1 MPHSIIDSLAIEY
14 VANFPEKPTLIF
26 LHDSLGCIELW
37 REFPEQLALAC
48 SCNYLVYDR
57 QGYGKSCG
65 FSDEKRGLDYLE
77 HEADLLQ
84 LLLEKHQIQQAIL
97 FGHSDGGSI
106 ALLTAA
112 RHPQNI
118 IGIITEGA
126 HVLVEE
132 VTLNGIREAMHQYQT
147 TDLKLRLEKYHG
159 KNTQAM
165 FDAWTLTWT
174 SEMFRAWNIE
184 YCLPKIECPA
194 LIIQGEDDVFGTVDQ
209 VNRIVAKIHQSQRLM
224 LPNTGHNPHKE
235 SPQKVIELTT
245 DFVLKIMKSKPQ

>member
-1 MPHSIIDSLAIEY
+1 MPHSIIDSLA
-14 VANFPEKPTLIF
+14 VKHVVNFPEKPTLIF

-37 REFPEQLALAC
+37 RDFPEQLALAC

-65 FSDEKRGLDYLE
+65 FSDEKRELDYLE

-132 VTLNGIREAMHQYQT
+132 VTLNGIRQAMQQYQT
-147 TDLKLRLEKYHG
+147 TDLKSRLEKYHG
-159 KNTQAM
+159 KNTQAL

-174 SEMFRAWNIE
+174 SAMFCAWNIE
-184 YCLPKIECPA
+184 YCLHEIKCPA
-194 LIIQGEDDVFGTVDQ
+194 LIIQGEDDAFGTVDQ
-209 VNRIVAKIHQSQRLM
+209 VNRITTQIKKAQKLM
-224 LPNTGHNPHKE
+224 LPITGHNPHKE
-235 SPQKVIELTT
+235 SPQKVIELTS
-245 DFVLKIMKSKPQ
+245 DFVLKMMKSSQ

>member
-1 MPHSIIDSLAIEY
+1 MPHSIIDSLA
-14 VANFPEKPTLIF
+14 VKHVVNFPEKPTLIF

-37 REFPEQLALAC
+37 RDFPEQLAQAC
-48 SCNYLVYDR
+48 GCNYLVYDR

-65 FSDEKRGLDYLE
+65 FSNEKRGLDYLE

-84 LLLEKHQIQQAIL
+84 LLLEKHQIKQAIL

-132 VTLNGIREAMHQYQT
+132 VTLDGIREVMHQYQT
-147 TDLKLRLEKYHG
+147 TDLKSRLEKYHG
-159 KNTQAM
+159 KNTQAL

-174 SEMFRAWNIE
+174 SAMFRVWNIE
-184 YCLPKIECPA
+184 YCLHEIKCPA
-194 LIIQGEDDVFGTVDQ
+194 LIIQGEDDAFGTVDQ
-209 VNRIVAKIHQSQRLM
+209 VNRITAQIQKAQRLM
-224 LPNTGHNPHKE
+224 LHKTGHNPHKE
-235 SPQKVIELTT
+235 FPEKVIELTA
-245 DFVLKIMKSKPQ
+245 DFVLKMIKSAQE